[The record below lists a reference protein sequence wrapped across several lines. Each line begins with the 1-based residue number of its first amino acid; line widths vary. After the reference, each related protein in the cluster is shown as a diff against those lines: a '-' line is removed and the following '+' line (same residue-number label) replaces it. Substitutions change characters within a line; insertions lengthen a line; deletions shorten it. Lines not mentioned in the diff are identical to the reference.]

1 MTATLGRAGQ
11 IALRVLGGVFFVAGL
26 VGIVLPLVPTVAFW
40 ILAALCWTQSA
51 PDWRR
56 RLTEHPRYGAAIGGF
71 LEQGVV
77 PRQAKGY
84 AVAAIGLSGLL
95 SSLALA
101 GSPGMLAALWT
112 LLVSVS
118 AWLVTRPEP
127 APPAAEPAQETPG

>member
-1 MTATLGRAGQ
+1 MPANLGRAGQ

-84 AVAAIGLSGLL
+84 AVATIALSGLL
-95 SSLALA
+95 SSLMLA
-101 GSPGMLAALWT
+101 SSPWVLAALWT

-118 AWLVTRPEP
+118 IWLVTRPEP
-127 APPAAEPAQETPG
+127 TAPETVT